1 MSSGH
6 LSAVRFPDG
15 RVMFTTYSGTS
26 DVLQSDLHDTID
38 EAAEAYRSPT
48 WPADPCPC
56 DLLVVLH
63 VVQVWTLYGGG
74 FGWEAEACP
83 HRVRLGAMPY
93 GCEDQS
99 GRMLEPVRPMV
110 EAPWPWVADVFG
122 T

>member
-1 MSSGH
+1 MSGGPA
-6 LSAVRFPDG
+6 AVRFPDG
-15 RVMFTTYSGTS
+15 RVRFTIYNGTA
-26 DVLQSDLHDTID
+26 DVLVASLYDTMD
-38 EAAEAYRSPT
+38 GARNGRG
-48 WPADPCPC
+48 DPFATDCPC
-56 DLLVVLH
+56 GDLVVLLP
-63 VVQVWTLYGGG
+63 VQVWTLYGGG

-93 GCEDQS
+93 GCEDQF

>member
-6 LSAVRFPDG
+6 LAAVRFPDG
-15 RVMFTTYSGTS
+15 RVRFTTYSGTA
-26 DVLQSDLHDTID
+26 DVLTPTLNTTKGDAFRTYR
-38 EAAEAYRSPT
+38 EAWRRG
-48 WPADPCPC
+48 PCPC
-56 DLLVVLH
+56 GSLVVLH
-63 VVQVWTLYGGG
+63 VVQVWTVYGRG

-83 HRVRLGAMPY
+83 HLIRGGLMPY